1 MGYVQTA
8 RRKQVK
14 KILKIFW
21 IFILIFS
28 LSACDEKENTSND
41 QISSTDETY
50 TKAQVTRVIDGDTIW
65 VNIGGDKEK
74 VRFIGINAPELARD
88 GKKAQFMAEKARDFV
103 EKTIKDKEIHLEK
116 DLTDRDKYDRLLRYI
131 YLEKPSEN
139 PNLEEIRD
147 KSLNGILVKEGLA
160 YSNYYKPNIKYQ
172 DFLEKLEDEAKEN
185 KLGIHSKKNRK

>member
-1 MGYVQTA
+1 MGSVQTV
-8 RRKQVK
+8 RKKQLK
-14 KILKIFW
+14 RILKIFW

-28 LSACDEKENTSND
+28 LSSCDEKENISNE

-50 TKAQVTRVIDGDTIW
+50 TKAQVIRVIDGDTIW
-65 VNIGGDKEK
+65 VDIGDRKEK
-74 VRFIGINAPELARD
+74 VRFIGINTPELARD
-88 GKKAQFMAEKARDFV
+88 GKKAQFMAEEAKDFV
-103 EKTIKDKEIHLEK
+103 EKTIKDKEIYLEK

-139 PNLEEIRD
+139 PSFDEIRD

-172 DFLEKLEDEAKEN
+172 DFLEKLEDEAREN

>member
-14 KILKIFW
+14 RILKIFW

-41 QISSTDETY
+41 QISSTDEIY
-50 TKAQVTRVIDGDTIW
+50 TKAKVTRVIDGDTIW

-88 GKKAQFMAEKARDFV
+88 GKKAQFMAEEARDFV
-103 EKTIKDKEIHLEK
+103 EKTIKDKEIYLEK

-131 YLEKPSEN
+131 YLEKPSED
-139 PNLEEIRD
+139 PSFEEIRD

-185 KLGIHSKKNRK
+185 RMGIHSKKSRK

>member
-65 VNIGGDKEK
+65 VNIGG
-74 VRFIGINAPELARD
+74 
-88 GKKAQFMAEKARDFV
+88 
-103 EKTIKDKEIHLEK
+103 
-116 DLTDRDKYDRLLRYI
+116 
-131 YLEKPSEN
+131 
-139 PNLEEIRD
+139 
-147 KSLNGILVKEGLA
+147 
-160 YSNYYKPNIKYQ
+160 YK
-172 DFLEKLEDEAKEN
+172 
-185 KLGIHSKKNRK
+185 

>member
-103 EKTIKDKEIHLEK
+103 EKTIKDKEIYLEK
-116 DLTDRDKYDRLLRYI
+116 DLTDRDKYDRLLMYI
-131 YLEKPSEN
+131 YLEKPSED
-139 PNLEEIRD
+139 PSFEEIRD